1 MAARSELSKK
11 NKYWVEK
18 NRYYELKY
26 FCMQYSMWKKLYLE
40 LDGLA
45 ASRTYDLVE
54 SSNIPSDPTSRL
66 AEERL
71 YYFDKMQLV
80 EQTALAADADL
91 ASYIL
96 NGVTKGLSY
105 DSLKFRFDIPCGKDM
120 YYDRY
125 RRFFWLLDR
134 ARN

>member
-40 LDGLA
+40 LDGFT
-45 ASRTYDLVE
+45 ASRTYEFVE
-54 SSNIPSDPTSRL
+54 SSNIPSDPTGRL

-96 NGVTKGLSY
+96 NGVTEGLSY

-125 RRFFWLLDR
+125 RRFFWLLDKS
-134 ARN
+134 RN

>member
-45 ASRTYDLVE
+45 ALRTYDLIG

-96 NGVTKGLSY
+96 NGVTEGLSY